1 MGHSFDGVW
10 PVNKRS
16 TITVFILLFSS
27 IVEAHFYRYVDS
39 DGQTIVVDSLNQG
52 AINFGYQVIGSN
64 GQVIETVPRALTRQ
78 EREAAVVRQQEA
90 AVLQAWDESLLLQY
104 STVEDIEAA
113 EIRALQELDVRIGI
127 LRSNQASLNTQ
138 LKSEQSKAANLE
150 RAGRAVPADQQNR
163 IRDLAIELEA
173 TKESSALRREE
184 RLALQD
190 SYRKDRERF
199 AELKAIAELRNT
211 FYQ

>member
-1 MGHSFDGVW
+1 M
-10 PVNKRS
+10 NKRS
-16 TITVFILLFSS
+16 TIAVFVLLLSS
-27 IVEAHFYRYVDS
+27 FVEAHFYRYVDS
-39 DGQTIVVDSLNQG
+39 DGQTIVVDNLNQG
-52 AINFGYQVIGSN
+52 AIEFGYQVIGSN
-64 GQVIETVPRALTRQ
+64 GQVLETIPRALTRQ
-78 EREAAVVRQQEA
+78 EREAEIVRQQEA
-90 AVLQAWDESLLLQY
+90 AVLRAWDESLLLQY

-127 LRSNQASLNTQ
+127 LRSNQTSLNTQ
-138 LKSEQSKAANLE
+138 LKTEQSKAANLE

-184 RLALQD
+184 RVALRD
-190 SYRKDRERF
+190 AYRKDRGRF

-211 FYQ
+211 YYQ

>member
-1 MGHSFDGVW
+1 MGHLFDGVW

-16 TITVFILLFSS
+16 TITVFVLLFSS

-90 AVLQAWDESLLLQY
+90 AVLQAWDESLLLRY

>member
-1 MGHSFDGVW
+1 M
-10 PVNKRS
+10 NKRS
-16 TITVFILLFSS
+16 TITVFVLLLSS
-27 IVEAHFYRYVDS
+27 FVEAHFYRYVDS
-39 DGQTIVVDSLNQG
+39 DGQTIVVDNLNQG
-52 AINFGYQVIGSN
+52 AIEFGYQVIGSN
-64 GQVIETVPRALTRQ
+64 GQVLETIPRALTRQ
-78 EREAAVVRQQEA
+78 EREAEIVRQQEA
-90 AVLQAWDESLLLQY
+90 AVLRAWDESLLLQY

-127 LRSNQASLNTQ
+127 LRSNQTSLNTQ
-138 LKSEQSKAANLE
+138 LKTEQSKAANLE

-184 RLALQD
+184 RVALQD
-190 SYRKDRERF
+190 AYRKDRGRF

-211 FYQ
+211 YYQ

>member
-1 MGHSFDGVW
+1 M
-10 PVNKRS
+10 NKRS
-16 TITVFILLFSS
+16 TITVFVLLLSS
-27 IVEAHFYRYVDS
+27 FVEAHFYRYVDS
-39 DGQTIVVDSLNQG
+39 DGQTIVVDNLNQG
-52 AINFGYQVIGSN
+52 AIEFGYQVIGNN
-64 GQVIETVPRALTRQ
+64 GQVLETIPRALTRQ
-78 EREAAVVRQQEA
+78 EREAEIVRQQEA
-90 AVLQAWDESLLLQY
+90 AVLRVWDESLLLQY

-127 LRSNQASLNTQ
+127 LRSNQTSLNTQ
-138 LKSEQSKAANLE
+138 LKTEQSKAANLE

-184 RLALQD
+184 RVALQD
-190 SYRKDRERF
+190 AYRKDRGRF

-211 FYQ
+211 YYQ